1 MDKYGKC
8 HSPEM
13 KLVLIS
19 LWHSS
24 QGMKMAEELDSVM
37 RLDVM
42 HPIAKHFQQSM
53 QNSPC
58 MRFEHR
64 WQELTLWKKVGKV
77 SFTTDHTLKYNYRV
91 D

>member
-1 MDKYGKC
+1 MVKYGKC

-42 HPIAKHFQQSM
+42 HPIAKHF
-53 QNSPC
+53 
-58 MRFEHR
+58 
-64 WQELTLWKKVGKV
+64 
-77 SFTTDHTLKYNYRV
+77 
-91 D
+91 

>member
-1 MDKYGKC
+1 MDKYDKR

-58 MRFEHR
+58 MRFEHC
-64 WQELTLWKKVGKV
+64 WQELTL
-77 SFTTDHTLKYNYRV
+77 
-91 D
+91 

>member
-1 MDKYGKC
+1 M
-8 HSPEM
+8 E
-13 KLVLIS
+13 LVLIS

-53 QNSPC
+53 QNSPRV
-58 MRFEHR
+58 RFEHC
-64 WQELTLWKKVGKV
+64 WQELTLWKR
-77 SFTTDHTLKYNYRV
+77 SLKSKFYN
-91 D
+91 